1 MSIMFHR
8 YETAVDLS
16 LTKCEVCGD
25 LARGRHYKVLS
36 CDGCKGF
43 FQRNCTKS
51 DQFICSSGGVCEVD
65 RRSRT
70 MCKYCRLQKCLRV
83 GMTINGLQ
91 QVSSNSQK
99 MSFPT
104 YTNQFQ
110 SHMF

>member
-25 LARGRHYKVLS
+25 LARERH
-36 CDGCKGF
+36 
-43 FQRNCTKS
+43 
-51 DQFICSSGGVCEVD
+51 SSGGVCEVD

-91 QVSSNSQK
+91 QVSSNSQQ

-104 YTNQFQ
+104 YTNEFQ